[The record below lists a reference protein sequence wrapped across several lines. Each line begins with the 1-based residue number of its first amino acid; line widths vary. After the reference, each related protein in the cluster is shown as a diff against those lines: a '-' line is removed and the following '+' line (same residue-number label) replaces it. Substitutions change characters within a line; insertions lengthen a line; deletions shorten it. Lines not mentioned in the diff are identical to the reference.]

1 MRNSEIAY
9 KNRPKKWIM
18 NTVFSVAM
26 AVAFVYSF
34 SGSTINLLRL
44 TTFKYTLK
52 QMAKGFADIHWNFM
66 LGTGEYAFQEGIVFL
81 GLQTLAIAF
90 IGTLIGSILAIPF
103 SFLASTKIA
112 GKKASHIG
120 VVLLVLIR
128 VFPEIVLAIIIVKGF
143 GITPLAC
150 VITIGIHSV
159 GMLGKLF
166 SESIDN
172 MDNGP
177 IEALDASGANIW
189 QKIRFGIMPQIIPEL
204 ASVSLYRFD
213 INLRSASVLG
223 VVGSSAGGFGA
234 QLLLAS
240 SQQQW
245 DNLATIL
252 VPIVL
257 LILAVDMIST
267 SLRKKLV

>member
-1 MRNSEIAY
+1 
-9 KNRPKKWIM
+9 
-18 NTVFSVAM
+18 
-26 AVAFVYSF
+26 
-34 SGSTINLLRL
+34 
-44 TTFKYTLK
+44 
-52 QMAKGFADIHWNFM
+52 
-66 LGTGEYAFQEGIVFL
+66 
-81 GLQTLAIAF
+81 
-90 IGTLIGSILAIPF
+90 
-103 SFLASTKIA
+103 
-112 GKKASHIG
+112 
-120 VVLLVLIR
+120 

-150 VITIGIHSV
+150 VSTIGIHSV

-213 INLRSASVLG
+213 ISLRSASVLG
-223 VVGSSAGGFGA
+223 IVGSSAGGFGA

-240 SQQQW
+240 SLQ
-245 DNLATIL
+245 
-252 VPIVL
+252 
-257 LILAVDMIST
+257 
-267 SLRKKLV
+267 